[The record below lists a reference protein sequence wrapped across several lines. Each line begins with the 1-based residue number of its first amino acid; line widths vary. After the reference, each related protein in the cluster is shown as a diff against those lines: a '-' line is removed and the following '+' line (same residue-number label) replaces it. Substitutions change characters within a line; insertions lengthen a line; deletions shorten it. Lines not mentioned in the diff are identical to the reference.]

1 MQLTYMNNSD
11 LGRLFYRRYNVV
23 HQKKIYREA
32 TTTRFIC
39 PALLQTLSSDYFC
52 VPVGTYSVCALL
64 QLNHFI
70 RYPTDL
76 EARQYMRDTQAV
88 AGFPG
93 VVGLIDGTHVKI
105 GRIPATLTHVYNH
118 RQNSKYA

>member
-1 MQLTYMNNSD
+1 MLYIKKKSTEKLLLPD
-11 LGRLFYRRYNVV
+11 L
-23 HQKKIYREA
+23 
-32 TTTRFIC
+32 C

-52 VPVGTYSVCALL
+52 VPVSTYSVCALL

-105 GRIPATLTHVYNH
+105 GRIPATLNHVCNH

>member
-1 MQLTYMNNSD
+1 MLYT
-11 LGRLFYRRYNVV
+11 
-23 HQKKIYREA
+23 KKKPTEKLLLPNL
-32 TTTRFIC
+32 C
-39 PALLQTLSSDYFC
+39 PTLLQTLSSDYFR
-52 VPVGTYSVCALL
+52 VPVSTYYSVCALL
-64 QLNHFI
+64 QLHHFI

-76 EARQYMRDTQAV
+76 EARQYMRDMQAV

-105 GRIPATLTHVYNH
+105 GRIPATLNHVCNH

>member
-1 MQLTYMNNSD
+1 MTLVGYSTANIMLYIKKKSTEKLLLPD
-11 LGRLFYRRYNVV
+11 L
-23 HQKKIYREA
+23 
-32 TTTRFIC
+32 C
-39 PALLQTLSSDYFC
+39 PTLLQTLSSDYFR
-52 VPVGTYSVCALL
+52 VPVSTYYSVCALL
-64 QLNHFI
+64 QLHHFI